1 MHAIEVTNLS
11 KSFKIPHDRKIGL
24 KPALLGLLNGSSGS
38 DTFHALKNVNLQ
50 VKKGEFLG
58 ITGPNGAGKSTLL
71 KLLAGVLQPDTG
83 NIQINGKLS
92 PFLELGLG
100 FNGELTAKENIYIYG
115 TILGLTRRQIKNR
128 FQEIITFAELE
139 KFVHTK
145 LKNFSSGMLARL
157 AFSIAIQVDVDI
169 LLVDEVLAVGDEAFQ
184 KKCYEVFRNFKKE
197 GKTVILVS
205 HDKQI
210 IKKFSDKLIEFR
222 DGKIVCKVGK

>member
-1 MHAIEVTNLS
+1 MNAIEVTNLS
-11 KSFKIPHDRKIGL
+11 KSFKIPHDRKTGL
-24 KPALLGLLNGSSGS
+24 KSVLLGFLHGSSGS
-38 DTFHALKNVNLQ
+38 DTFHALKNVDLQ

-83 NIQINGKLS
+83 KIQINGKLS

-100 FNGELTAKENIYIYG
+100 FNGELTAEENIYIYG

-128 FQEIITFAELE
+128 FQEIITFAGLE

-157 AFSIAIQVDVDI
+157 AFSIAIQVDADI

-184 KKCYEVFRNFKKE
+184 KKCYEVFKKFKKE

-210 IKKFSDKLIEFR
+210 IKKFSDRVITFK
-222 DGKIVCKVGK
+222 DGKI